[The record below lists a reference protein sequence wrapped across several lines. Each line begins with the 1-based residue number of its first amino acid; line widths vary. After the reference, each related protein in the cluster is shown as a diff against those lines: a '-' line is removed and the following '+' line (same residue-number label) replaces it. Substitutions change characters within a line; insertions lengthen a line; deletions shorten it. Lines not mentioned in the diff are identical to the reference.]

1 MEVVW
6 ANGLEIAYERVG
18 EGPPVHG
25 AEDGRV
31 WRPEFAALANESTVV
46 AWDEPGATARPRG
59 FEPLT
64 FGSVEDGFG
73 TLPLRMPRAVD
84 PAPSEVPVAFTPRGI
99 VGRACNSSPPPP
111 PPMQLSSVLELQ
123 DQLLRSAGPGTGLAA
138 QSAREGTPARRSREL
153 ASVQPALALGVTA
166 ARGDDFRLA
175 FRVQRRALVASSKV
189 QAIVDAAHGEVDVR
203 YIGRVEKLQDRTG
216 MRERHR
222 PLIAGAS
229 VGHVAITAGT
239 LGAFVTTAGGELA
252 ILSNNHVLADENR
265 AEIGDAVIQ
274 PADLDDGTD
283 PDDVVARLT
292 EYVPIA
298 PGAINRVDAAV
309 ATLVDGLDVDPVGT
323 LGTLDDGIVAP
334 QDADRV
340 EKLGRTTGRTTG
352 RVSAFNVRSV
362 IVEYDVSSTV
372 RFDGQIE
379 IQTEDGDEFSL
390 GGDSGSLIVSA
401 GDRVPV
407 GLLFAGSDQGG
418 LDGGPVT
425 YANPIDEVLAALNVD
440 LYRGS

>member
-1 MEVVW
+1 
-6 ANGLEIAYERVG
+6 
-18 EGPPVHG
+18 
-25 AEDGRV
+25 
-31 WRPEFAALANESTVV
+31 
-46 AWDEPGATARPRG
+46 
-59 FEPLT
+59 
-64 FGSVEDGFG
+64 
-73 TLPLRMPRAVD
+73 
-84 PAPSEVPVAFTPRGI
+84 
-99 VGRACNSSPPPP
+99 
-111 PPMQLSSVLELQ
+111 MQLSSVLELQ
-123 DQLLRSAGPGTGLAA
+123 EHLLRSAGPGPGLAA
-138 QSAREGTPARRSREL
+138 QSAREGMPARRSREL
-153 ASVQPALALGVTA
+153 APVQPALALGVTPV
-166 ARGDDFRLA
+166 GGNDFRLA
-175 FRVQRRALVASSKV
+175 VRVQRRALLASSKV
-189 QAIVDAAHGEVDVR
+189 QAIVDAAHGEVDIR
-203 YIGRVEKLQDRTG
+203 YIGRVEKLQGGAD

-239 LGAFVTTAGGELA
+239 LGAFVTTADGELA

-274 PADLDDGTD
+274 PADLDDGTQ
-283 PDDVVARLT
+283 PDDVVAQLT

-309 ATLVDGLDVDPVGT
+309 ATVVDGVAVDPVGT
-323 LGTLDDGIVAP
+323 LGALGDGIVAP

-362 IVEYDVSSTV
+362 IVEYEVSATV

-379 IQTEDGDEFSL
+379 IEAEDRSEFSL
-390 GGDSGSLIVSA
+390 GGDSGSLIVSE

-418 LDGGPVT
+418 PEGGPVT
-425 YANPIDEVLAALNVD
+425 YANPVDEVLAALNVE